1 MENVNS
7 NIYLDHSAFG
17 LCLLPHV
24 SNKISADRISPQNA
38 VFEFVF

>member
-24 SNKISADRISPQNA
+24 GKKS
-38 VFEFVF
+38 